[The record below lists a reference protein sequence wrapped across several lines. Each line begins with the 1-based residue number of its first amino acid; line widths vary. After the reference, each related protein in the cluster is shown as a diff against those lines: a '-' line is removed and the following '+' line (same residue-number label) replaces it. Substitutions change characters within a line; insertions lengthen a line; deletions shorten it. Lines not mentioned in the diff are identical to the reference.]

1 MATYDIPLDTDVTR
15 YDTASGTFT
24 GYTTTGFTVQF
35 DDNDAGDDVFDT
47 SETLDVIINGSLN
60 GTATYVG
67 LVEVDGATYPAFAFS
82 SGETFIF
89 GVRLEQ
95 PTYENFSTLTLDTS
109 DFTVC
114 FAAGTR
120 IATPSGEVAVEDL
133 TLGSLILTAEGRA
146 VPVKW
151 IGRQTVSTRFAGAGS
166 LRMVRIAAGA
176 LGAGLPLRNLV
187 VTADHALVLDG
198 LLVNAGALVN
208 GTTIA
213 PVPVADLGERHTI
226 YHVETEA
233 HDVILAEGVPAETY
247 VDYVGRRVFDNH
259 AEYLALY
266 GEDKAMPEMNRPR
279 ITSARMLP
287 ATLRARLGI
296 DAAA

>member
-1 MATYDIPLDTDVTR
+1 MISPLDTDVTR

-109 DFTVC
+109 TFTVC

-133 TLGSLILTAEGRA
+133 DPRHPDPHRRGSKPCPSNGSAGRRSRPA
-146 VPVKW
+146 LP
-151 IGRQTVSTRFAGAGS
+151 AGPAPDGP
-166 LRMVRIAAGA
+166 RRRPGA
-176 LGAGLPLRNLV
+176 LGGGLPQRDLV

-198 LLVNAGALVN
+198 LLVNAGALLN

-213 PVPVADLGERHTI
+213 LVPVKPI
-226 YHVETEA
+226 
-233 HDVILAEGVPAETY
+233 
-247 VDYVGRRVFDNH
+247 
-259 AEYLALY
+259 
-266 GEDKAMPEMNRPR
+266 
-279 ITSARMLP
+279 
-287 ATLRARLGI
+287 
-296 DAAA
+296 